1 MKITMVIPSYWGRK
15 RSEGWKRSDSVYD
28 HPTPLD
34 EEGTLGRVLNS
45 VADLKNKDFNL
56 VVLGI
61 STAEDIRGEVE
72 SRISAI
78 TAGSASGIKKLLFS
92 YSHLDMVH
100 HYLTEHKKEH
110 FIPLLQLDGYSNVRN
125 LCLLAAHLLGSEVS
139 VLIDDDEIF
148 EDPQFMEK
156 AQEFIGKEFEG
167 DKVLA
172 VAGYYI
178 NPDGDFLINKE
189 ALPWMTHWNKID
201 CMNRAFQEI
210 IGKEPRL
217 KETPFVFGGNAVIHR
232 NLFMSVPFDP
242 SITRG
247 EDIDFLINARMF
259 GFKFFLDNQL
269 SIKHKAP
276 PKPHPEWRKVREDIF
291 RFVYEKRKLDTQE
304 PVPGM
309 TKLTADDL
317 GIYPGEFLKDDL
329 EERIFR
335 SNVML
340 ATDYLIKGDPESAAE
355 CLNNIH
361 LAKTQLFSDI
371 NPFQNLIKLQKEW
384 KDLMEFFS
392 SEKVR
397 QDVCRRLGYPHD

>member
-1 MKITMVIPSYWGRK
+1 MKIAMVIPSYWGRK
-15 RSEGWKRSDSVYD
+15 KSEGWRSSDSVYD

-34 EEGTLGRVLNS
+34 EEGTLERALNS
-45 VADLKNKDFNL
+45 IAHLKNKDFNL

-61 STAEDIRGEVE
+61 STAEDIRKEVE
-72 SRISAI
+72 ARISTI
-78 TAGSASGIKKLLFS
+78 TTRSSSGIETLLFS

-100 HYLTEHKKEH
+100 HYLTEHKKDR
-110 FIPLLQLDGYSNVRN
+110 FIPLLQLQGYSNVRN
-125 LCLLAAHLLGSEVS
+125 LCLFAAHLLGSEVA

-156 AQEFIGKEFEG
+156 AQEFIGKEFEEEE
-167 DKVLA
+167 VLA

-189 ALPWMTHWNKID
+189 ASPWMTFWDKID
-201 CMNRAFQEI
+201 CMNRAFRET
-210 IGKEPRL
+210 IGKQPRL

-232 NLFMSVPFDP
+232 KLFMAVPFDP

-247 EDIDFLINARMF
+247 EDIDFLINAKMF

-291 RFVYEKRKLDTQE
+291 RFVYEKQKLDTQE
-304 PVPGM
+304 SVPEM
-309 TKLTADDL
+309 TKVTADEL
-317 GIYPGEFLKDDL
+317 GIYPGEFLKDDQ

-335 SNVML
+335 SNIML
-340 ATDYLIKGDPESAAE
+340 ATDYLIKGDSESAAE

-361 LAKTQLFSDI
+361 LARTPPFSGL
-371 NPFQNLIKLQKEW
+371 NPFQNLVKLQKEW
-384 KDLMEFFS
+384 KDLMGLFS

>member
-1 MKITMVIPSYWGRK
+1 MKTTMVIPSYWGRK
-15 RSEGWKRSDSVYD
+15 KSEGWKLSDSVYD

-34 EEGTLGRVLNS
+34 EEGTLGRALNS
-45 VADLKNKDFNL
+45 VADLKDKDFNL
-56 VVLGI
+56 IVLGV
-61 STAEDIRGEVE
+61 STAKDIQAEVE
-72 SRISAI
+72 SRISTI
-78 TAGSASGIKKLLFS
+78 VTDSNSGIETLFFS
-92 YSHLDMVH
+92 YSHLATIH
-100 HYLTEHKKEH
+100 HYLTEHKKER
-110 FIPLLQLDGYSNVRN
+110 FIPLLQLEGYSNVRN
-125 LCLLAAHLLGSEVS
+125 LCLFAAHLLGSEAV

-148 EDPQFMEK
+148 EDPHFMEK
-156 AQEFIGKEFEG
+156 AQDFIGMEFEG
-167 DKVLA
+167 HEVLA

-189 ALPWMTHWNKID
+189 ALPWMTHWNKIA

-217 KETPFVFGGNAVIHR
+217 KETPFVFGGNTVIHR
-232 NLFMSVPFDP
+232 KLFMSVPFDP
-242 SITRG
+242 AITRG

-309 TKLTADDL
+309 TKVTADEL
-317 GIYPGEFLKDDL
+317 GVYPGEFLKDDL

-335 SNVML
+335 SNLMM
-340 ATDYLIKGDPESAAE
+340 AADYLIKGEPEGAAE
-355 CLNNIH
+355 CLKNIH
-361 LAKTQLFSDI
+361 FARTPPFSDL
-371 NPFQNLIKLQKEW
+371 NPFQNLIRLQKEW
-384 KDLMEFFS
+384 KDLMELFS

-397 QDVCRRLGYPHD
+397 QDVCRRLGYPLG

>member
-1 MKITMVIPSYWGRK
+1 MKITMIIPSYWGRK
-15 RSEGWKRSDSVYD
+15 RPEGWKRSDSVYD

-72 SRISAI
+72 SRISTI
-78 TAGSASGIKKLLFS
+78 TASSTSGVETLLFS
-92 YSHLDMVH
+92 YSHLDMIH
-100 HYLTEHKKEH
+100 HYLTEHKKEQ
-110 FIPLLQLDGYSNVRN
+110 FIPLLQLKGYSNVRN
-125 LCLLAAHLLGSEVS
+125 LCLFAAHLLGSEAA

-156 AQEFIGKEFEG
+156 AQEFIGKQFEG

-189 ALPWMTHWNKID
+189 PFPWMTHWNKID

-232 NLFMSVPFDP
+232 KLFMSVPFDP

-276 PKPHPEWRKVREDIF
+276 PKLHPEWRKVREDIF

-309 TKLTADDL
+309 TKVTADDL

-340 ATDYLIKGDPESAAE
+340 ATDYLIKGDPEDAAE

-361 LAKTQLFSDI
+361 LAKNPPFTDL
-371 NPFQNLIKLQKEW
+371 NPFQNLIKLQKDW
-384 KDLMEFFS
+384 KDLMGFFS
-392 SEKVR
+392 SEKVC
-397 QDVCRRLGYPHD
+397 QDVCRRLGYPHG